1 MLNALRV
8 GSPIACRSFLNQL
21 NFFNIL
27 ILKHYTEYFMQYAR
41 FVLLA
46 VPFAL
51 LTAFAFAQYS
61 SAPFGPGVD
70 QLCKECGVIYEIRQL
85 TSERKF
91 ARTLEDQP
99 SPPGSTISIPLTNRP
114 EANKPYFGAYGSRTM
129 RKQLEEHVYE
139 VVVRYNDGRFTRI
152 EMSDISDL
160 SLGAKVRVY
169 QNRIELYDLQ

>member
-1 MLNALRV
+1 
-8 GSPIACRSFLNQL
+8 
-21 NFFNIL
+21 
-27 ILKHYTEYFMQYAR
+27 MQYAR
-41 FVLLA
+41 LILLA
-46 VPFAL
+46 APFAL

-61 SAPFGPGVD
+61 SAPAGPGVD

-85 TSERKF
+85 TSERQF
-91 ARTLEDQP
+91 ARTLEDQT
-99 SPPGSTISIPLTNRP
+99 SPPGTTISIPLTSRP
-114 EANKPYFGAYGSRTM
+114 EANKPVFGAYGSRTM

-160 SLGAKVRVY
+160 SLGATVRVY